1 MNGAGGAALRPRGG
15 GHAPHPLAM
24 LATGAL
30 LLIVLAATVLNRP
43 GPADDL
49 AARHAGGPAP
59 VSIDLRFADLP
70 DGGVAVL
77 RAADGAE
84 VAVLAPGADGFIR
97 ATLRGLVR
105 ERKRGDF
112 GSEPPFRLS
121 AWTDGGLSL
130 EDTATGRTLDLRA
143 FGPTQVEAFARLLP
157 APGMTNDGR

>member
-1 MNGAGGAALRPRGG
+1 V
-15 GHAPHPLAM
+15 

-30 LLIVLAATVLNRP
+30 LLAVLVATILGRP
-43 GPADDL
+43 GPADSL

-59 VSIDLRFADLP
+59 VSIDLRFEDLP

-77 RAADGAE
+77 RAADGTE
-84 VAVLAPGADGFIR
+84 VALLAPGTGGFMR
-97 ATLRGLVR
+97 ATLRGLAR

-112 GSEPPFRLS
+112 GSERPFRLS

-130 EDTATGRTLDLRA
+130 EDTATGRALDLRA

-157 APGMTNDGR
+157 APGRTTSDER